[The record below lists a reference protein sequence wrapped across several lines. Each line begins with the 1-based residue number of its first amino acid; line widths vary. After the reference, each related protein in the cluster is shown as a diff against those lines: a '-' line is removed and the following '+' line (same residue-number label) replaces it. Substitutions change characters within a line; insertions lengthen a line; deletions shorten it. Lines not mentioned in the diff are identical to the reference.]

1 MSNTFD
7 ELLLFKA
14 ERGAGLFRTAVV
26 DSEIL
31 ETKPACLRP
40 QIGGNHAA
48 HNEEIKLIERVFL
61 FPDPQVRQ
69 VVVFCGI
76 DDRGDT
82 GGICARAGRNLA
94 EQTGMPVCLVDADL
108 DAPSSLFAYFGID
121 QTLPVNRGIFQSPS
135 IRDLTLRIENRNV
148 FLASLRMILGDV
160 GPPWKFDAWPSRL
173 NELRRAFAYVL
184 ITVHWKSANQHRV
197 LLGKSADGV
206 ILVLESQLTRRETA
220 RAIKQ
225 SLAEASV
232 QLLGAVLNNHAHPIP
247 DKLYNML

>member
-7 ELLLFKA
+7 ELLFQA
-14 ERGAGLFRTAVV
+14 ERGAGLFRTTVV

-40 QIGGNHAA
+40 QIGGNHPA

-61 FPDPQVRQ
+61 FPGPQVRQ
-69 VVVFCGI
+69 VVVFCEI
-76 DDRGDT
+76 DERGDQ

-108 DAPSSLFAYFGID
+108 NTPSSLFDYFGID
-121 QTLPVNRGIFQSPS
+121 QTLLVNRGISQSPS
-135 IRDLTLRIENRNV
+135 IRELTLRIKSRNV

-173 NELRRAFAYVL
+173 NELRREFTYVL
-184 ITVHWKSANQHRV
+184 ITVPFASTNQHRV

-232 QLLGAVLNNHAHPIP
+232 QLLGAVLNNHAHPLP

>member
-1 MSNTFD
+1 MSKTFD
-7 ELLLFKA
+7 ELLFQA
-14 ERGAGLFRTAVV
+14 EDGAGLFRTTVV
-26 DSEIL
+26 DSKIP

-40 QIGGNHAA
+40 HIDGNHAA
-48 HNEEIKLIERVFL
+48 HNEEIELIERVFL
-61 FPDPQVRQ
+61 FPGPQVRQ

-76 DDRGDT
+76 DERGDA

-108 DAPSSLFAYFGID
+108 NTSSWLFDYFGID
-121 QTLPVNRGIFQSPS
+121 KTLLVNRGISQSPS
-135 IRDLTLRIENRNV
+135 IRELTLRIESRNV

-173 NELRRAFAYVL
+173 NELRRAFSYVL
-184 ITVHWKSANQHRV
+184 ITVPGESANQLRV

-220 RAIKQ
+220 QAIKQ

-232 QLLGAVLNNHAHPIP
+232 QLLGAVLNNHARPIP
-247 DKLYNML
+247 DKVYYML

>member
-7 ELLLFKA
+7 ELLFQT
-14 ERGAGLFRTAVV
+14 ERGAGLFRTTVV

-31 ETKPACLRP
+31 EKKPAYLRQ
-40 QIGGNHAA
+40 QIGGKHAA

-61 FPDPQVRQ
+61 FPSPQVRQ

-76 DDRGDT
+76 DERGDM
-82 GGICARAGRNLA
+82 GEICARAGRNLA
-94 EQTGMPVCLVDADL
+94 EHTGMPVCLVDADL
-108 DAPSSLFAYFGID
+108 NFPSSLFAYFGID
-121 QTLPVNRGIFQSPS
+121 QSLLVNKCISQTAS
-135 IRDLTLRIENRNV
+135 IRELTLRIESRNV
-148 FLASLRMILGDV
+148 FLASLRMILGGV
-160 GPPWKFDAWPSRL
+160 APPWKFDAWPSRL
-173 NELRRAFAYVL
+173 NELRLTFHYVL
-184 ITVHWKSANQHRV
+184 IAVPYILANQHRV

-206 ILVLESQLTRRETA
+206 VLVLESQVTRRETA

>member
-7 ELLLFKA
+7 ELLLQA
-14 ERGAGLFRTAVV
+14 ERGEGLFATRVV

-61 FPDPQVRQ
+61 FPGPQVRQ

-76 DDRGDT
+76 DERGDT

-108 DAPSSLFAYFGID
+108 NTPSSLFDYFGID
-121 QTLPVNRGIFQSPS
+121 KALLANRGISQSPS
-135 IRDLTLRIENRNV
+135 IRELTLRIEGQNM
-148 FLASLRMILGDV
+148 FLVSLRTILGGA
-160 GPPWKFDAWPSRL
+160 GPRWKFDGWPSRL
-173 NELRRAFAYVL
+173 NELRRAFTYVL
-184 ITVHWKSANQHRV
+184 IAAPAASANPYTV
-197 LLGKSADGV
+197 LLGKGADGV

-232 QLLGAVLNNHAHPIP
+232 QLLGAVLNNHTYAIP
-247 DKLYNML
+247 SKLYNML

>member
-1 MSNTFD
+1 MSTFG
-7 ELLLFKA
+7 ELLFQA
-14 ERGAGLFRTAVV
+14 EGGAGLFRTTVV

-31 ETKPACLRP
+31 ETKPAGLRP

-61 FPDPQVRQ
+61 FPGPQGRQ

-76 DDRGDT
+76 DERGDT

-108 DAPSSLFAYFGID
+108 NTPSSLCDYLGID
-121 QTLPVNRGIFQSPS
+121 QTLLVNRGISQYPS
-135 IRDLTLRIENRNV
+135 IRELTLRIESQNV
-148 FLASLRMILGDV
+148 FLASLGMILGDAA
-160 GPPWKFDAWPSRL
+160 PPWKFDAWPSRL

-184 ITVHWKSANQHRV
+184 IAVPGGSANHHRV

-232 QLLGAVLNNHAHPIP
+232 QLLGAVLYNHAHPVP